1 MSAIG
6 PGWARVEQE
15 GTDGTKPGY
24 RCYRP
29 ADSMMCTATPKRTSS
44 PSAFRQAGFLSR
56 AGFALFLIGTL
67 LSACGGGN
75 SSSAEFKKLAGKVMV
90 APFGYKLDPTPG
102 AVGQITPALF
112 DRYGGD
118 TSPVRAGF
126 VAGFKANYVDESTGE
141 GISVT
146 ILQFKSPA
154 TARRY
159 LAETAPQTL
168 SYAAATHAP
177 YPPIPGAVAVD
188 GTKPYAGEY
197 SHGVLMVRGDFY
209 AQVVYVNVS
218 DLPAPIELKS
228 WAVAQYDRLT
238 PA

>member
-1 MSAIG
+1 
-6 PGWARVEQE
+6 
-15 GTDGTKPGY
+15 
-24 RCYRP
+24 
-29 ADSMMCTATPKRTSS
+29 MMCTAAPKRASTPLLLRRVS
-44 PSAFRQAGFLSR
+44 FLSL
-56 AGFALFLIGTL
+56 AGLALFLIGTL
-67 LSACGGGN
+67 LSACGGGT
-75 SSSAEFKKLAGKVMV
+75 SSSAEFKKLASKVMV

-118 TSPVRAGF
+118 TSPVRAAF

-146 ILQFKSPA
+146 ILQFKSPT
-154 TARRY
+154 TASRY
-159 LAETAPQTL
+159 LVETAPQTL
-168 SYAAATHAP
+168 SYAAATHTP
-177 YPPIPGAVAVD
+177 YPSIPGAIAVD

-197 SHGVLMVRGDFY
+197 AHGVLMVRGDFY

-228 WAVAQYDRLT
+228 WAVAQYDRLP